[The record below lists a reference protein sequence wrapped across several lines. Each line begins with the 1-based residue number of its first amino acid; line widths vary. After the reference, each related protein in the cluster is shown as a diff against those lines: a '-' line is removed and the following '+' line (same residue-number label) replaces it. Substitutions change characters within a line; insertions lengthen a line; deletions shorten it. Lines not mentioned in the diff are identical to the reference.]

1 MMHGLWLVALSVVA
15 AQGCSDFLLNR
26 TNETI
31 SARTM
36 DFTLDLN
43 AHLEIVPR
51 GTRLR
56 EPPAQNCANN
66 CSSYAWDATYGFVSV
81 NAYGANV
88 AMDGLNEA
96 GLSAAWLWLD
106 ATTYRTTDAMD
117 PRPVVTSVVSHLLG
131 TCASVDDVRA
141 KLATIQVAEID
152 PTRLIMFAPGTPVI
166 ESYPLHVAV
175 HDASGRSLV
184 LEILNQTLHVY
195 ENPNG
200 VLTNDPPLL
209 DQLAALA
216 SATSLPSGYGSTE
229 RFVRLSMLNRHRDRV
244 YDPTTSYGAASSE
257 QAAVASA
264 VHFLGTVQTPLAGDN
279 GGGTEF
285 ALVRDHA
292 RRKLYFQSTQNLN
305 LRMVDLSRID
315 FAPGA
320 KRRALAVTFGR
331 WVDDVTDALVASTTH
346 SKYIPNRSHLDKA
359 FDSRSTQLAPP
370 TFRGSIPT
378 IVVVVGASIGA
389 VSVIGVALLR
399 ESNRQGYTHV
409 G

>member
-1 MMHGLWLVALSVVA
+1 MWMRGQWLLMLSA
-15 AQGCSDFLLNR
+15 AVHGCSEFLLNS

-56 EPPAQNCANN
+56 EPPARDCAN
-66 CSSYAWDATYGFVSV
+66 CSSYAWDSIYGFVSV

-88 AMDGLNEA
+88 ATDGLNEA

-106 ATTYRTTDAMD
+106 ATSYRTADPTN

-141 KLATIQVAEID
+141 KLATVQMAEID
-152 PTRLIMFAPGTPVI
+152 PALLTMFAPGTPVA
-166 ESYPLHVAV
+166 SYPLHVAV

-184 LEILNQTLHVY
+184 LEILNQTLHIY
-195 ENPNG
+195 DNPNG
-200 VLTNDPPLL
+200 VLTNDPPLP

-216 SATSLPSGYGSTE
+216 NATSLPSGYGSTE
-229 RFVRLSMLNRHRDRV
+229 RFVRLSMLNRHRDRA
-244 YDPTTSYGAASSE
+244 YDPSTSYGAASSE

-264 VHFLGTVQTPLAGDN
+264 AHFLGTVQVPLAGKD

-285 ALVRDHA
+285 ALVRDHMH
-292 RRKLYFQSTQNLN
+292 RKLYFQSTQNLN
-305 LRMVDLSRID
+305 LRMVDLRRID

-320 KRRALAVTFGR
+320 KRQALAVTFGR
-331 WVDDVTDALVASTTH
+331 WFDDVTDALLASTTH
-346 SKYIPNRSHLDKA
+346 SKDIPNRSHLDKA
-359 FDSRSTQLAPP
+359 FDSHSTQLAPP
-370 TFRGSIPT
+370 TFRGSIPAT
-378 IVVVVGASIGA
+378 IIVVGASIGA
-389 VSVIGVALLR
+389 IGVIGIALLR
-399 ESNRQGYTHV
+399 EHKRQGYANV
-409 G
+409 A